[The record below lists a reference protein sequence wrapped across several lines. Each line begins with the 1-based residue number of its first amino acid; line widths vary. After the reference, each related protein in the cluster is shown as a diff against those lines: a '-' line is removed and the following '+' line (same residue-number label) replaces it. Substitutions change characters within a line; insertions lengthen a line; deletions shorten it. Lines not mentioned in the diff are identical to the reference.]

1 MVIQIY
7 KEDWEHEYKIKI
19 SDIDSKGL
27 IPLDRKLEQLKFTN
41 EQIDFLDMMFH
52 KLVNR
57 KITIS

>member
-1 MVIQIY
+1 MIVRIN
-7 KEDWEHEYKIKI
+7 KHEYENEYNITVWDNEKE
-19 SDIDSKGL
+19 

-41 EQIDFLDMMFH
+41 EQIDFLDIMFH